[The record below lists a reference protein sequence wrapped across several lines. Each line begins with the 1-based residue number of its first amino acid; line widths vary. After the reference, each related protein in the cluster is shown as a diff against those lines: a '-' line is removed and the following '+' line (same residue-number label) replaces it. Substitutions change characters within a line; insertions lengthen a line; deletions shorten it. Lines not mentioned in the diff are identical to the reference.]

1 MQRPPYAL
9 RPDRHPLARA
19 LRTHLAQ
26 SDLIAEGSR
35 VVVALSGGLDSVVLL
50 HLLRHGRVR
59 KNIECVAAHFDHA
72 MRVGSDADARWVRG
86 LCTAWGVPAQLARA
100 TEPLRGEAAARAARY
115 RFLIECG
122 RNVGAR
128 AVLTAH
134 HADDQAETVLI
145 RLVRG
150 TDLRGLA
157 GIRARRSI
165 VVRPLLPFGRAQLV
179 EYAAAVGLRYRDDPT
194 NVDVTIVRNRIRHD
208 ILPRLEAMRPG
219 VALRIARIAEAAAA
233 DESAWAHTIAPLE
246 EAAIVQRDA
255 RAIQLARPVLLSYHP
270 RVRARVLRNVL
281 QRMGG
286 APDRSGTRAALEFI
300 RSGAGREIELA
311 GGLRIAREFDRLI
324 IRRTASVPEDRPL
337 RIPGPADGS
346 GEFVVGGCRFVVDWT
361 VNARHDGSAAAFD
374 LAALCFPL
382 ELRAWTPGDRIRL
395 DYGSKKLK
403 KLFVERRVPR
413 GSRAEIPVLADVAGR
428 IVWVMGIARAT
439 AAEPRAG
446 QPTLCLA
453 VSHAEPA

>member
-115 RFLIECG
+115 RFLIEC
-122 RNVGAR
+122 
-128 AVLTAH
+128 
-134 HADDQAETVLI
+134 
-145 RLVRG
+145 G

-403 KLFVERRVPR
+403 KLFVESRVPR

-428 IVWVMGIARAT
+428 IVWVMGIARAA